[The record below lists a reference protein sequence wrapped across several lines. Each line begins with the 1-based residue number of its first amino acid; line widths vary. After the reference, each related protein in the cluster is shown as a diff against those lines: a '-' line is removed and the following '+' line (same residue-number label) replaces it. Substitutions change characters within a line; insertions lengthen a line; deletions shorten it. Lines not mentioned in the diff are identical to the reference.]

1 MGYVTVNAPSALK
14 YFGIKGALVEYA
26 TSATSTERQP
36 TSTVTYSRKTR

>member
-26 TSATSTERQP
+26 TSATATQ
-36 TSTVTYSRKTR
+36 STVTYSRKSR